1 MNNKEQIWA
10 VLLGVGAVT
19 LGSLVFVYRNAIK
32 KTLSSF
38 KNKLVKVANEEWNAW
53 NSEGRIKEGDSRT
66 MDRLRSYWREGGNVN
81 WSDKKMID
89 EAWSSAFISY
99 LMQKGG
105 AGDEFPKTV
114 SHSEY
119 IRKAVKN
126 RKENNTN
133 PFKAYRVDEPEAK
146 VEVGDL
152 VCYPRQASATYDT
165 TGAYMSHCDLV
176 TEIKGDEA
184 ITIGGNV
191 GNSVTKTIVP
201 IDSKG
206 FIDKSRDKKGYGGY
220 FTVIKNKK

>member
-1 MNNKEQIWA
+1 
-10 VLLGVGAVT
+10 
-19 LGSLVFVYRNAIK
+19 
-32 KTLSSF
+32 
-38 KNKLVKVANEEWNAW
+38 
-53 NSEGRIKEGDSRT
+53 
-66 MDRLRSYWREGGNVN
+66 
-81 WSDKKMID
+81 
-89 EAWSSAFISY
+89 
-99 LMQKGG
+99 
-105 AGDEFPKTV
+105 
-114 SHSEY
+114 
-119 IRKAVKN
+119 
-126 RKENNTN
+126 
-133 PFKAYRVDEPEAK
+133 VDEPEAK